1 MPEIEITPA
10 MVRQY
15 EGRRI
20 AISDP
25 CIICGGHY
33 WTCGHRDDTPLLIK
47 RIKSLG
53 KDGRKRILDRQK

>member
-1 MPEIEITPA
+1 MPEIKITPA

-15 EGRRI
+15 NAKRL

-33 WTCGHRDDTPLLIK
+33 WTCGHRDETPALID
-47 RIKSLG
+47 RIKKLG
-53 KDGRKRILDRQK
+53 KDGRKRILDAER

>member
-1 MPEIEITPA
+1 MIEITPA

-15 EGRRI
+15 ERREL

-33 WTCGHRDDTPLLIK
+33 WTCGHRDETPELIA
-47 RIKSLG
+47 RIKKLG
-53 KDGRKRILDRQK
+53 KAGRKAILEKERYK